1 MQTGG
6 RGRDGTAESRIAR
19 WIAEAAVRTV
29 EPGELVRGLAE
40 RLRKEGITLGRL
52 WVGADIL
59 HPTIGARTV
68 SWSRGRGIEATG
80 FGRSERRDLDSPQWR
95 ATPLRVVLS
104 ERLSEFRRRLATDYR
119 KGEFALLDSF
129 LDAGLTDYLACAV
142 RFPEGTVVGDSAV
155 MVATFASD
163 GPGGFSEREIEILS
177 ATVRPLALAWRSI
190 LLLDALR
197 AVTGTYLG
205 ADAAQRVL
213 SGSIAR
219 GQVETIRAAIWFSD
233 LEGFTTLSDTL
244 PKERLM
250 ALLNTYA
257 GTVLDTIAG
266 FGGEVLKL
274 MGDGVLAI
282 FPLEAETDACRRALD
297 AAIAALHAVDRTS
310 AERRAVGEPITRMF
324 VGLHLGEVLYGNI
337 GSADRLDFTVLG
349 PAVNEAS
356 RLERMC
362 RTVERPIV
370 ASAAFAEGSGEAGRR
385 LTSLGRFTLR
395 GVARP
400 QELFTLDPG
409 RSLGL
414 PSGA

>member
-1 MQTGG
+1 
-6 RGRDGTAESRIAR
+6 
-19 WIAEAAVRTV
+19 
-29 EPGELVRGLAE
+29 
-40 RLRKEGITLGRL
+40 
-52 WVGADIL
+52 
-59 HPTIGARTV
+59 
-68 SWSRGRGIEATG
+68 
-80 FGRSERRDLDSPQWR
+80 
-95 ATPLRVVLS
+95 
-104 ERLSEFRRRLATDYR
+104 
-119 KGEFALLDSF
+119 
-129 LDAGLTDYLACAV
+129 
-142 RFPEGTVVGDSAV
+142 
-155 MVATFASD
+155 
-163 GPGGFSEREIEILS
+163 
-177 ATVRPLALAWRSI
+177 
-190 LLLDALR
+190 
-197 AVTGTYLG
+197 
-205 ADAAQRVL
+205 
-213 SGSIAR
+213 
-219 GQVETIRAAIWFSD
+219 
-233 LEGFTTLSDTL
+233 
-244 PKERLM
+244 M